1 VHIAYAIITTKMSI
15 LSGVSDFFGLDIGTT
30 SVRVVQLQG
39 SGPLKTLVKYAYTP
53 VDAKVAVS
61 DSKADQQK
69 LVQTIRDL
77 LAQARM
83 STNNVAVGLPSQRV
97 FTTVVDIER
106 LSPGELAKTIHFQ
119 ADSLIP
125 TPLSESKLDWAVIGD
140 SPADKTKVEVLL
152 TSVTNDFV
160 ESRLDMLESIGLNVI
175 SFEPDNLALA
185 RSIIAPGSTLPQMV
199 LDIGN
204 KSTDLVIAAHDAPR
218 LTRSIPTGTEAIIRA
233 AMQNLNI
240 DEKQAEQFVFKF
252 GLSKDKLE
260 GQIHQAIIGT
270 VDMLM
275 GEIDKSIKFF
285 TTRYA
290 GVKLDRIIVTG
301 GASALPEF
309 PLYLA
314 NKFGISVEI
323 GNAWRN
329 VSFPADRQNELL
341 AVSNHFGVA
350 AGLAERNE

>member
-1 VHIAYAIITTKMSI
+1 MS
-15 LSGVSDFFGLDIGTT
+15 LLTGVSDFFGLDIGT
-30 SVRVVQLQG
+30 SAIRLVELRG
-39 SGPLKTLVKYAYTP
+39 GGPVKALSRYAYAP
-53 VDAKVAVS
+53 IDSKIALS

-69 LVQTIRDL
+69 LAGAVRDL
-77 LAQARM
+77 VAQSRI
-83 STNNVAVGLPSQRV
+83 STRNVAVGLPSQRV

-106 LSPGELAKTIHFQ
+106 LPPAELAKSIRYQ

-125 TPLSESKLDWAVIGD
+125 TPPNDSKLDWTVIGD
-140 SPADKTKVEVLL
+140 SPKDQTKVEILL
-152 TSVTNDFV
+152 TSVTNEFV
-160 ESRLDMLESIGLNVI
+160 ESRLDMLESIGLNVVA
-175 SFEPDNLALA
+175 FEPDNLALTRA
-185 RSIIAPGSTLPQMV
+185 MLAPDATLPQMV
-199 LDIGN
+199 LDIGQKN
-204 KSTDLVIAAHDAPR
+204 TDLVVAMNGAAR
-218 LTRSIPTGTEAIIRA
+218 LTRSMPTGSEAIVKS

-270 VDMLM
+270 VDLLV
-275 GEIDKSIKFF
+275 GEIEKSIKFF
-285 TTRYA
+285 QTRY
-290 GVKLDRIIVTG
+290 GDVKLDRIIVTG

-309 PLYLA
+309 PLYVA

-329 VSFPADRQNELL
+329 VSFSPEKQNELL

-350 AGLAERNE
+350 AGLAERSE